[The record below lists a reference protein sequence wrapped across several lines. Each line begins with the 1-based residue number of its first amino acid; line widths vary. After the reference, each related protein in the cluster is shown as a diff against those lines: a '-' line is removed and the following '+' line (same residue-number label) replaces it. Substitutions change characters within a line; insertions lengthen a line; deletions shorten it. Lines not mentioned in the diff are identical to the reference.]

1 MRRVIQ
7 IRPIVKFAVQGF
19 SVVLALPLALVAGFG
34 RFSAAFQIGAHIMAL
49 VPGIAGDFLRTA
61 YYFLTLRKCSLNSRV
76 SFGSFFAQRE
86 TYVGQGVY
94 IGAYSII
101 GACEIG
107 ERTQIASH
115 VQVLSGK
122 QQHGR
127 TADGKLL
134 GAQPEGLQAILI
146 GSDCWIGASAVVMA
160 DVGPGTTIGA
170 AAVVTRPVP
179 AGVVAVGNPARLLE
193 SSL

>member
-1 MRRVIQ
+1 MRQVIQ
-7 IRPIVKFAVQGF
+7 IVKFAVQGL
-19 SVVLALPLALVAGFG
+19 SVALVLPLAMVAGFG
-34 RFSAAFQIGAHIMAL
+34 RFSAMFQIGAHIVAL
-49 VPGIAGDFLRTA
+49 VPGIVGDFLRTA
-61 YYFLTLRKCSLNSRV
+61 YYFLTLRKCSINSRV

-86 TYVGQGVY
+86 TYVGKGVY

-122 QQHGR
+122 RQHERTSDGR
-127 TADGKLL
+127 LL
-134 GAQPEGLQAILI
+134 GTQPEGLQAILI
-146 GSDCWIGASAVVMA
+146 GSDCWIGASSVVMA

-179 AGVVAVGNPARLLE
+179 GGVVAVGNPARLLE
-193 SSL
+193 SNQQ